1 MEATEYDSS
10 SIVAA
15 KINDRF
21 RQMINIT
28 SPNKTKNTFSA
39 AISFLK
45 TEIDLTE
52 EIKLYTVFD
61 FISSVGGNLGLFTG
75 FSVLAVL
82 LTFSEWLH
90 TIIIKQ

>member
-10 SIVAA
+10 SIISA

-28 SPNKTKNTFSA
+28 SPNQTKNTFST

-45 TEIDLTE
+45 TEMDLTE
-52 EIKLYTVFD
+52 EIRLYTVFD

-75 FSVLAVL
+75 FSVLAVCL
-82 LTFSEWLH
+82 AFAEWLH
-90 TIIIKQ
+90 TIISK

>member
-10 SIVAA
+10 SIISA

-28 SPNKTKNTFSA
+28 SRNKTKNTFST

-52 EIKLYTVFD
+52 EIRLYTVFD

-75 FSVLAVL
+75 FSVLAIL
-82 LTFSEWLH
+82 LAFAEWLH
-90 TIIIKQ
+90 TIITK